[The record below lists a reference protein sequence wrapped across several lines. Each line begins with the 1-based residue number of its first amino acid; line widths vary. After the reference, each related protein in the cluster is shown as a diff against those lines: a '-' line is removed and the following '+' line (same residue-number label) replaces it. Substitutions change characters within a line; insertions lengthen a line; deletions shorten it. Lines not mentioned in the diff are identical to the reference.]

1 MQAIDIMTQSVIT
14 APPDATVEELAR
26 VMLKHRIDAVPIMDG
41 GKLVGIVNRTDML
54 RALASRG
61 AVHTTEDDRRLRDAV
76 LAELQ
81 SHPWGGAPT
90 VAQIMVRDGVVH
102 LWGVFTTEEERRARI
117 EAAEAIPGVVKVED
131 HMDHGT
137 RVDPLN
143 LPNWPKPA
151 PP

>member
-14 APPDATVEELAR
+14 APPNATVEQLAR
-26 VMLKHRIDAVPIMDG
+26 TMLKHRIGAIPIVESG
-41 GKLVGIVNRTDML
+41 RLVGIVSRADTV

-61 AVHTTEDDRRLRDAV
+61 AAHTTEEDRLIRDAV

-81 SHPWGGAPT
+81 SQPWGGAPT

-102 LWGVFTTEEERRARI
+102 LWGVYTTEEERRARI
-117 EAAEAIPGVVKVED
+117 EAAEAIPGVVGVED
-131 HMDHGT
+131 HMDHG
-137 RVDPLN
+137 RPVDPLN